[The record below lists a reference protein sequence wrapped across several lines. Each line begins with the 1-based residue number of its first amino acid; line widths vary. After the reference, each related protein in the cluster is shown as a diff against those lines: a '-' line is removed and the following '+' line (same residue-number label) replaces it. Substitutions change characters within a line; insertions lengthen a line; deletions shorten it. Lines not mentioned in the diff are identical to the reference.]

1 MLNEIWFNYDFN
13 FEPTTGI
20 QISENCPDRFDVYF
34 RADRKPLWEIYD
46 FYLMTVLWPATL
58 CREQGKEC
66 YNKIKKLKERDEL
79 NIFTIHGLWPSYHES
94 QNLQWC
100 NLDTI

>member
-1 MLNEIWFNYDFN
+1 
-13 FEPTTGI
+13 
-20 QISENCPDRFDVYF
+20 
-34 RADRKPLWEIYD
+34 
-46 FYLMTVLWPATL
+46 MTVLWPATL

-66 YNKIKKLKERDEL
+66 YNKIKKFKERDEL

-100 NLDTI
+100 NLDTNIEVKNFTKDMEEYI